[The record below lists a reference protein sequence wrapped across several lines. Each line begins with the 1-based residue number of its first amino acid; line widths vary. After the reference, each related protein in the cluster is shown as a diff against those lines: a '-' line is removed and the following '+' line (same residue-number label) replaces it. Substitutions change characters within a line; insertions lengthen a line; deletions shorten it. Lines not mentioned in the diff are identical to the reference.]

1 MITIGITS
9 GKGGVGKSTLAF
21 NLAYMLAHTRR
32 VLAIDCDPQASL
44 SWAFGAATGPT
55 LADILTATNTRR
67 VTREAI
73 QVINPTLHVIP
84 ASMALSSVATSFA
97 GKPGSL
103 KRISNSVA
111 TVATEYDVCIL
122 DSPPA
127 LETLGLNVLCAA
139 HGLIVP
145 LIPDGISINAVSAL
159 LATIDEVRQYEN
171 PSLSLIGIVAMQYSE
186 QLAHHQTALQALR
199 DADIPLF
206 NTRIG
211 RSIKVTEAM
220 AAHKPIT
227 TYEPR
232 NTRTG
237 EFTRLTDE
245 VITWLTNRR

>member
-1 MITIGITS
+1 MQLKFFT
-9 GKGGVGKSTLAF
+9 
-21 NLAYMLAHTRR
+21 
-32 VLAIDCDPQASL
+32 
-44 SWAFGAATGPT
+44 TG
-55 LADILTATNTRR
+55 N
-67 VTREAI
+67 
-73 QVINPTLHVIP
+73 
-84 ASMALSSVATSFA
+84 S
-97 GKPGSL
+97 PGSL

-171 PSLSLIGIVAMQYSE
+171 PSLLLIGIVAMQYSE

-232 NTRTG
+232 NARTG